1 MCNCICHVDREVCML
16 MKGVNEIN
24 KSANRTYP
32 RTARILIPRVNGLLK
47 SRASAGGFGLWG
59 LQWAGKLE
67 VDLLPLCC
75 SKLSHHS
82 PSVVM
87 CGHTQ
92 ERSCIFTCFDWAG
105 NWAHQFDVALL
116 FFFFH
121 LLSEKCYIDYDEDLC
136 LIEYLLFLIESAAY
150 RCRPDWWRGFDLLRL
165 LIPEYRNN
173 WSSGSTTRYFAHT
186 HTSRLM
192 QSHKHCI

>member
-116 FFFFH
+116 FFFFPFTVRKMPH
-121 LLSEKCYIDYDEDLC
+121 WLWWRFVFNRVFVIFNRECSI
-136 LIEYLLFLIESAAY
+136 

-192 QSHKHCI
+192 QSYKHCI